1 MRNLRNRI
9 SSFIKNRYQ
18 TFADRLNKQVN
29 LSLDI
34 FQRVV
39 KAAVIDVL
47 YRVHCAGT
55 VERAVR
61 DISKR
66 QNCFRAHVLPHGTHE
81 IYAGCV
87 LCDRIVHLGKSG
99 YDFLKSHS
107 CRNSACGKL
116 FSHAVSFEA

>member
-55 VERAVR
+55 VERAVG
-61 DISKR
+61 DISQR
-66 QNCFRAHVLPHGTHE
+66 QHCFRAHVLPHSSHE
-81 IYAGCV
+81 VYAGCV
-87 LCDRIVHLGKSG
+87 LCNGVVHSSKGG
-99 YDFLKSHS
+99 YHLLESCS
-107 CRNSACGKL
+107 CRITSRSKL
-116 FSHAVSFEA
+116 FCHIICI